1 MLTFHLEKSHHP
13 LRVCG
18 VDEAGRGPWAGP
30 VVAAAAMF
38 HAYRKPTTLAR
49 LNDSKKLS
57 HAVREELFDIITQHA
72 TVGVGIASVEEIET
86 LNIWGATTLAMR
98 RAVNALPTLPDMALV
113 DGKTRPREFPC
124 ATHMVIGGDGVS
136 PSIAAASIIAKV
148 TRDRIMR
155 ELAETY
161 PNYGFDRHAGY
172 GTQQHQDALALHG
185 ICPAHRRSYAPIRAI
200 IDSVNAA

>member
-1 MLTFHLEKSHHP
+1 MLTFHLEKSHAP

-38 HAYRKPTTLAR
+38 HAYRKPSSLAR
-49 LNDSKKLS
+49 INDSKKLS
-57 HAVREELFDIITQHA
+57 HAVREELFGIIHA
-72 TVGVGIASVEEIET
+72 HAAVGVGIATVEEIEA

-113 DGKTRPREFPC
+113 DGKARPREFPC

-136 PSIAAASIIAKV
+136 PSIATASIIAKV

-161 PNYGFDRHAGY
+161 PHYGFEKHAGY
-172 GTQQHQDALALHG
+172 GTKQHQDALAAYG
-185 ICPAHRRSYAPIRAI
+185 ICPAHRRGYAPIRAI
-200 IDSVNAA
+200 IEQVSAA